1 MRKNMKIAVFLH
13 KKHKKMFKKT
23 KIYCIGKVY
32 MPTFFV
38 LAALISMLVANL
50 IINNFISN
58 ITASLENFVQS
69 FVSFFSW

>member
-1 MRKNMKIAVFLH
+1 MEIAYFLH
-13 KKHKKMFKKT
+13 KNRKKT
-23 KIYCIGKVY
+23 CKKAKIFCIGKVF

-38 LAALISMLVANL
+38 LSILISMFIANL
-50 IINNFISN
+50 VISNFLSN